1 MTFQGDHETT
11 DSTISSEK
19 QALAYWQVFCNGRVQ
34 KPFGS
39 AIFARARLFFI
50 QTASAIGPLSVASA
64 CPSMLTFLAR
74 SHCSRIVVS
83 ASRA

>member
-1 MTFQGDHETT
+1 MTFPANRETIA
-11 DSTISSEK
+11 STISSEK
-19 QALAYWQVFCNGRVQ
+19 QALAYWQLFCNGRVQ

-50 QTASAIGPLSVASA
+50 QTASAIGPLSAASA
-64 CPSMLTFLAR
+64 CPLMLTFLAR